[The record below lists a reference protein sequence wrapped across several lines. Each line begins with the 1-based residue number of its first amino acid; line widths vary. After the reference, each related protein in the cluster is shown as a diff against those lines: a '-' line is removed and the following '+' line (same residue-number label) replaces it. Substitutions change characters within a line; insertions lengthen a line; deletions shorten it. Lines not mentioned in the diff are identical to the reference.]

1 MTKMNIEVFPDGS
14 ELWDDTASGK
24 NKDGADKLQINM

>member
-1 MTKMNIEVFPDGS
+1 MSDRNRILC
-14 ELWDDTASGK
+14 ELWDDIASGK